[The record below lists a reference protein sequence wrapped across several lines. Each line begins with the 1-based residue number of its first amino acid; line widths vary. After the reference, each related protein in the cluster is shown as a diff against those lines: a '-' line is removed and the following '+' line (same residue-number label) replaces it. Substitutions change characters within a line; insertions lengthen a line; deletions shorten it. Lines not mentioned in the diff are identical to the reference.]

1 MPMEEPNTIHS
12 PEASLDDLLAERPAS
27 PFARAAL
34 LAYVFLIVYASLY
47 PFSGWQNDNL
57 AALSDLIRQWPRYWT
72 AFDALTNVLG
82 YIPLG
87 MLIVF
92 ALYPVCRRSFS
103 VAIASVAGALLSASM
118 EITQY
123 FLPSRVTSLLDFLT
137 NAGGALIG
145 ALIGALMI
153 PLLLEKGRLR
163 LLRKRWLYNEA
174 TREILVLGLWPMAQ
188 IYPQAY
194 LFGLGQI
201 LPILSFWINDFFD
214 ISIDLGSFL
223 INDMDLSPEQF
234 LLAETIITA
243 CGCTGAVLISLSILS
258 RHAPKVR
265 LAGLLLAAAICAK
278 ALASAILFKPE
289 FAFSWLTPGAQGGLV
304 IALIMLYGFSF
315 APHHVQR
322 RLAILMLSISLIVV
336 NLIPINPY
344 FIVTLQTWVQGKFLN
359 FNGAAQFLSLLWP
372 FLMLWILLNKK
383 LPDRK

>member
-1 MPMEEPNTIHS
+1 MEENSISTDPTTSFDELI
-12 PEASLDDLLAERPAS
+12 AERQAS

-34 LAYVFLIVYASLY
+34 MAYLFLIMYASLY

-57 AALSDLIRQWPRYWT
+57 AALLDVIQQWPRYWT
-72 AFDALTNVLG
+72 SFDALTNVLG

-92 ALYPVCRRSFS
+92 ALYPVCRRSVS
-103 VAIASVAGALLSASM
+103 VVIASAGGALLSATM

-137 NAGGALIG
+137 NAGGSSIG
-145 ALIGALMI
+145 AIIGALMI

-163 LLRKRWLYNEA
+163 LLRKRWLYTEA
-174 TREILVLGLWPMAQ
+174 SREILVLSLWPMAQ

-214 ISIDLGSFL
+214 LSIDISSLL
-223 INDMDLSPEQF
+223 INDIDLSPEQF

-243 CGCTGAVLISLSILS
+243 CGCTGAVLIALSILN

-265 LAGLLLAAAICAK
+265 LAGLLLVAAICAK
-278 ALASAILFKPE
+278 ALASALLFKPE
-289 FAFSWLTPGAQGGLV
+289 FAFTWLTPGAQGGLV
-304 IALIMLYGFSF
+304 IAAIMLYGFSF

-322 RLAILMLSISLIVV
+322 RLAILMLGISLTVV
-336 NLIPINPY
+336 NLVPINPY

-372 FLMLWILLNKK
+372 FLTLWILLSRK
-383 LPDRK
+383 LPERK